1 MNIENSRVSIISQAD
16 IRYEGKLYKL
26 EKETKSIYL
35 KEVKSF
41 GTEDRRQTNP
51 VPPAPN
57 VYPLIL
63 FRGSEIK
70 EISVLGDSPSP
81 EATAPSQAQQ
91 KQAPRRESAD
101 YNDKLFDKE
110 DEDEEPA
117 SKPSNL
123 NPSEAMNSGAQK
135 SSVSANVS
143 KASPERDQP
152 SKEESGPI
160 RNGEKEPEEE
170 ESKAPPGSLSRGAK
184 RAPGVYNNNYGGQQK
199 YYNNRGGYQN
209 NRGGMGYN
217 GSSSN
222 YRGGYGGSM
231 GHSRS
236 EAVIPVNPNFDYS
249 KTNEDFEKEKA
260 DNLKKNQD
268 LAPSYNKDDFF
279 DFGLSKETEKTEGPS
294 TNQRALNS
302 ETFGA
307 RGNGR
312 PNSMRGYGQGN
323 YRGGNNYHQNH
334 NYNNGGGYYQK
345 NRNYGGS
352 NYGSFGGRE
361 SSHWQGPSSQGPRHT
376 KPSSGPREQ
385 IQYVK
390 KDE

>member
-81 EATAPSQAQQ
+81 EAAAPSQAQQ

-222 YRGGYGGSM
+222 YRGGYGGYGNHMNKSQ
-231 GHSRS
+231 S
-236 EAVIPVNPNFDYS
+236 EAVLHVNANFDYS
-249 KTNEDFEKEKA
+249 KTNEEFEKEKA
-260 DNLKKNQD
+260 YNLKKNQD

-279 DFGLSKETEKTEGPS
+279 DFGLTQDQENNEGPS

-352 NYGSFGGRE
+352 NYGQRSGWNKERKNE
-361 SSHWQGPSSQGPRHT
+361 WGPEDKEAIR
-376 KPSSGPREQ
+376 
-385 IQYVK
+385 YVR
-390 KDE
+390 KD

>member
-81 EATAPSQAQQ
+81 EAAAPSQAQQ

-143 KASPERDQP
+143 KASPDRDQP

-199 YYNNRGGYQN
+199 YYNNRGAYQN

-222 YRGGYGGSM
+222 YRGGQGAES
-231 GHSRS
+231 
-236 EAVIPVNPNFDYS
+236 VQPNFDYS
-249 KTNEDFEKEKA
+249 KTNEEFEKEKEEH
-260 DNLKKNQD
+260 NKEKVGVMG
-268 LAPSYNKDDFF
+268 YRKDDFF
-279 DFGLSKETEKTEGPS
+279 DMGLGTETNEGGQG
-294 TNQRALNS
+294 TNQRKLNS

-352 NYGSFGGRE
+352 NYGSFGGNSGHYKQGSYWQAGGPKYTRGSDAPRE
-361 SSHWQGPSSQGPRHT
+361 
-376 KPSSGPREQ
+376 REQ
-385 IQYVK
+385 IRYVK
-390 KDE
+390 KDD